1 MKDLEEIKARYE
13 KELAKELEL
22 AELSNKYEK
31 LLGIEVSAIRM
42 WNGTLQVSP
51 VCEKKEYG
59 LYEHFTTPH
68 IGGIML
74 RSIKPDEKIILD
86 DTAGKEGSISG
97 FYKLTA
103 TCGFRDP
110 YTLLEVEWIS
120 KGVTFSFS
128 LKINGEKILEPFF
141 FESTRKMSSSERDT
155 YKPVTRYGH
164 IAKSLDLPIM
174 CFHCSHITFSGGY
187 LRATDVDE
195 INEIIKAIKN
205 A

>member
-31 LLGIEVSAIRM
+31 LLGIEVGATRM
-42 WNGTLQVSP
+42 WSGILQVSP
-51 VCEKKEYG
+51 VCEDKEYG
-59 LYEHFTTPH
+59 LLVNFTTPH

-74 RSIKPDEKIILD
+74 RNINPDEKIILD
-86 DTAGKEGSISG
+86 DTAGKKGGVSG

-103 TCGFRDP
+103 ICGFRNS
-110 YTLLEVEWIS
+110 YTLLTVEWIS
-120 KGVTFSFS
+120 KGVSFSFS

-141 FESTRKMSSSERDT
+141 FESTRKMSSSERDV

-174 CFHCSHITFSGGY
+174 RFHCSHITFSGGY

-195 INEIIKAIKN
+195 INEIIEAIKN

>member
-1 MKDLEEIKARYE
+1 MKDLNEIKAKYSA
-13 KELAKELEL
+13 KLAEELEL

-31 LLGIEVSAIRM
+31 LLGIEVSATRM
-42 WNGTLQVSP
+42 WKGIIHISP

-59 LYEHFTTPH
+59 LYENFTTPH

-86 DTAGKEGSISG
+86 DTATKEGSISG

-103 TCGFRDP
+103 TRGFSDS
-110 YTLLEVEWIS
+110 YTLLKVEWIS
-120 KGVTFSFS
+120 EGITFSFS
-128 LKINGEKILEPFF
+128 LKIDGEEILEPFF
-141 FESTRKMSSSERDT
+141 FSSMREMSSSERST

-164 IAKSLDLPIM
+164 IAKTLDLPIM
-174 CFHCSHITFSGGY
+174 RFHCSHITFSGGY

-195 INEIIKAIKN
+195 ISKIIEAIKN